1 MSNIAKMETNPQE
14 ALTAA
19 DPMVN
24 MIERVAMDPSLPIER
39 LTALMDMRERQMN
52 KEAEQVF
59 NQAFA
64 AAMAEMPDVP
74 RSGQNNHTKQKYST
88 LDDLIRTTRPVLARH
103 GLSLNWQTGI
113 NGNEISVTAM
123 VRHAMGHSI
132 QTTLA
137 GPRDNGKQMNTLQG
151 GGSTE
156 TYLKRYSGFSILG
169 LSSGDE
175 VDDDGRTGTAATISA
190 DQYVTLRDTAEAAGV
205 PADKIC
211 LAYKAPSLEQFPA
224 NLFDS
229 AMNKLKATIA
239 AKKAEGG
246 SDV

>member
-1 MSNIAKMETNPQE
+1 MTNIAKIDNPTQE
-14 ALTAA
+14 IAAPA
-19 DPMVN
+19 DPMVS
-24 MIERVAMDPSLPIER
+24 MIERVAMDPNLPIER

-64 AAMAEMPDVP
+64 AAMAEMRDVP
-74 RSGQNNHTKQKYST
+74 RTGKNNHSGQKYST
-88 LDDLIRTTRPVLARH
+88 LDDLIRSSRPVLARH
-103 GLSLNWQTGI
+103 GLSLNWQTSI

-175 VDDDGRTGTAATISA
+175 VEDDGRTASAATITA
-190 DQYVTLRDTAEAAGV
+190 EQYVSLRDKAAEAGV
-205 PADKIC
+205 DEAKVC
-211 LAYKAPSLEQFPA
+211 LAVGCADLQQFPA
-224 NLFDS
+224 SKFEGAMARLDKNL
-229 AMNKLKATIA
+229 A
-239 AKKAEGG
+239 AKRGG
-246 SDV
+246 GDV